1 MATCDIQT
9 TNREYMISKGA
20 LQSDSRKVANER
32 LFDFHNEEIR
42 DIANQRYNLS
52 TTELPFTKR
61 DITIPRDKKQ
71 ASDFFI
77 EWSFNDKFYE
87 QVRPRVEFVKD
98 IEALPKVE
106 GVIPTYRQEQ
116 ISFAEMTNEDLI
128 VEPSPIRATFPYEA
142 EDYLEDVLPETKSA
156 LNKLKFKEESCGL

>member
-32 LFDFHNEEIR
+32 LFDFHNAEIR
-42 DIANQRYNLS
+42 DMANQRYNLS

-61 DITIPRDKKQ
+61 DITIPRDKRQ
-71 ASDFFI
+71 GSQYFT

-87 QVRPRVEFVKD
+87 IVRPRVEFAKE
-98 IEALPKVE
+98 IESQPKVE
-106 GVIPTYRQEQ
+106 GIVPTYRQEQ
-116 ISFAEMTNEDLI
+116 LSFEEMTNDDLI
-128 VEPSPIRATFPYEA
+128 IEPAPIRSTFPYEA
-142 EDYLEDVLPETKSA
+142 EDYMEDVHPETKSA